1 MKEPLNMEFL
11 ITVLRKK
18 MQPDLN
24 IRNTLHYVERYILIV
39 EQAEINLIITYT
51 SDMAEHILHPL
62 LLLYKTVLLF
72 AL

>member
-1 MKEPLNMEFL
+1 MKELLNMEFL

-24 IRNTLHYVERYILIV
+24 IRNTLRYVERYILIV

-51 SDMAEHILHPL
+51 SDMVEHI
-62 LLLYKTVLLF
+62 
-72 AL
+72 

>member
-24 IRNTLHYVERYILIV
+24 IRNTLHYVERYILIL
-39 EQAEINLIITYT
+39 EQAEINLIINF
-51 SDMAEHILHPL
+51 SCDMAENI
-62 LLLYKTVLLF
+62 
-72 AL
+72 

>member
-11 ITVLRKK
+11 ITVLMKK

-24 IRNTLHYVERYILIV
+24 IRNTLRYVERYILIV

-51 SDMAEHILHPL
+51 SDMAEHI
-62 LLLYKTVLLF
+62 
-72 AL
+72 

>member
-18 MQPDLN
+18 MQPDLT

-51 SDMAEHILHPL
+51 SDMAEHI
-62 LLLYKTVLLF
+62 
-72 AL
+72 

>member
-24 IRNTLHYVERYILIV
+24 IRNTLRYVDRYILIV

-51 SDMAEHILHPL
+51 SDMVEHI
-62 LLLYKTVLLF
+62 
-72 AL
+72 